1 MSETHDQLS
10 EVELVRAD
18 RADRRRLIF
27 LLLRRGDI
35 GAEALASA
43 QRRGAPESAP
53 LSAPGRA

>member
-1 MSETHDQLS
+1 MSETHDPTP

-43 QRRGAPESAP
+43 ERRALPDSAAV
-53 LSAPGRA
+53 SARARA